1 MTDRKTEL
9 AVELTKLKKAYLAR
23 LPGELAKLAEL
34 AALADRKERL
44 ASPVEIYQRLE
55 KLHQRLHNLSGTSG
69 TFGFDKLSGMAHTL
83 EKTVQN
89 WLNAGIVA
97 IDETQRVDFA
107 RAIAALADTF
117 GQSNII
123 HVRIKRAKKEK
134 PLTHSTSSRRM
145 KVWLIEDDAQ
155 LGESLRGLLKQFDY
169 EIRLFTQSDIMQA
182 STPMPPSPDMLMAD
196 VLLTDGQADRT
207 KRLFLAPALQ
217 GMDCPILIISSMD
230 DFQSRAQAA
239 RLGAACFMLKPLDI
253 SLLVNRIEAILE
265 ERFAAPYRVL
275 IIDDDADLANHFRL
289 VLSAANMDVRVLSE
303 PEALINTVS
312 AFHPEMILMD
322 MHMPGYSGPE
332 LATII
337 RHHTEWIGLPIVY
350 LSAETDIAQQL
361 QAMKRGA
368 DDFITK
374 PISDAHLVS
383 AVKIR
388 AARSRQ
394 LADLASK
401 DSLTGLLKHALIKES
416 LALELARAQR
426 NSKPISIA
434 MIDIDLFKSVNDTY
448 GHAVGDRVIVALAH
462 LLKQRLRK
470 TDIIGRYGGEEFV
483 AILPEC
489 DLKTAKRLINDIRQ
503 RFSAI
508 SFQHEGK
515 EFTST
520 LSAGIASN
528 LLPFTLNSSDLLVS
542 ADEALYLAKH
552 SGRNQVQ
559 VADSNHETSIR
570 RQ

>member
-1 MTDRKTEL
+1 
-9 AVELTKLKKAYLAR
+9 
-23 LPGELAKLAEL
+23 
-34 AALADRKERL
+34 
-44 ASPVEIYQRLE
+44 
-55 KLHQRLHNLSGTSG
+55 
-69 TFGFDKLSGMAHTL
+69 
-83 EKTVQN
+83 
-89 WLNAGIVA
+89 
-97 IDETQRVDFA
+97 
-107 RAIAALADTF
+107 
-117 GQSNII
+117 
-123 HVRIKRAKKEK
+123 
-134 PLTHSTSSRRM
+134 
-145 KVWLIEDDAQ
+145 
-155 LGESLRGLLKQFDY
+155 
-169 EIRLFTQSDIMQA
+169 
-182 STPMPPSPDMLMAD
+182 
-196 VLLTDGQADRT
+196 
-207 KRLFLAPALQ
+207 
-217 GMDCPILIISSMD
+217 
-230 DFQSRAQAA
+230 
-239 RLGAACFMLKPLDI
+239 
-253 SLLVNRIEAILE
+253 
-265 ERFAAPYRVL
+265 
-275 IIDDDADLANHFRL
+275 
-289 VLSAANMDVRVLSE
+289 
-303 PEALINTVS
+303 
-312 AFHPEMILMD
+312 MILMD

-528 LLPFTLNSSDLLVS
+528 LLPFTLNSSELLVS

>member
-9 AVELTKLKKAYLAR
+9 AVKLAKLKNAYLAR
-23 LPGELAKLAEL
+23 LPGELAEL
-34 AALADRKERL
+34 AALIDRQERL
-44 ASPVEIYQRLE
+44 SSPAEIYQRLE

-69 TFGFDKLSGMAHTL
+69 TFGFDKLSGMAHAL

-97 IDETQRVDFA
+97 IDETQRVDFV
-107 RAIAALADTF
+107 RAIAALADAF
-117 GQSNII
+117 GQSNINA
-123 HVRIKRAKKEK
+123 RIKRAKKDP
-134 PLTHSTSSRRM
+134 PLAHPPSSRRM

-182 STPMPPSPDMLMAD
+182 NTPMAPSPDMLMAD
-196 VLLTDGQADRT
+196 VLLTDGQAERT
-207 KRLFLAPALQ
+207 KKLFLAPALQ

-265 ERFAAPYRVL
+265 ERFATPYRVL

-322 MHMPGYSGPE
+322 MYMPGYSGPE

-361 QAMKRGA
+361 QAMRRGA

-434 MIDIDLFKSVNDTY
+434 MIDIDFFKSVNDTY

-489 DLKTAKRLINDIRQ
+489 DPKTAKRLINDIRQ

-528 LLPFTLNSSDLLVS
+528 LLPFTLNSSELLVS
-542 ADEALYLAKH
+542 ADAALYLAKH

-559 VADSNHETSIR
+559 VADSNHETSIG

>member
-9 AVELTKLKKAYLAR
+9 AVKLAKLKKAYLAR
-23 LPGELAKLAEL
+23 LPGELAEL
-34 AALADRKERL
+34 AALIDRQERL
-44 ASPVEIYQRLE
+44 SSPAEIYQRLE

-69 TFGFDKLSGMAHTL
+69 TFGFDKLSGMAHAL

-97 IDETQRVDFA
+97 IDETQRVDFV
-107 RAIAALADTF
+107 RAIAALADAF
-117 GQSNII
+117 GQSNINA
-123 HVRIKRAKKEK
+123 RIKRAKKDP
-134 PLTHSTSSRRM
+134 PLAHPPSSRRM

-182 STPMPPSPDMLMAD
+182 NTPMAPSPDMLMAD
-196 VLLTDGQADRT
+196 VLLTDGQAERT
-207 KRLFLAPALQ
+207 KKLFLAPALQ

-265 ERFAAPYRVL
+265 ERFATPYRVL

-322 MHMPGYSGPE
+322 MYMPGYSGPE

-361 QAMKRGA
+361 QAMRRGA

-434 MIDIDLFKSVNDTY
+434 MIDIDFFKSVNDTY

-470 TDIIGRYGGEEFV
+470 NPTLL
-483 AILPEC
+483 AA
-489 DLKTAKRLINDIRQ
+489 TAVK
-503 RFSAI
+503 S
-508 SFQHEGK
+508 
-515 EFTST
+515 
-520 LSAGIASN
+520 
-528 LLPFTLNSSDLLVS
+528 LLPSCLNATLKPQN
-542 ADEALYLAKH
+542 
-552 SGRNQVQ
+552 G
-559 VADSNHETSIR
+559 
-570 RQ
+570 